1 MTTFHHANFN
11 CALLFSQRLV
21 SSGALHCNS
30 IHSADYQFNP
40 LPNRP
45 PFSFFFFFF
54 SLLGLYPCFVFKM
67 SYFSL
72 NANDVHSL
80 LVLVASTPFLCLP
93 RDQRFKATPI
103 STRSFAWYC
112 SVFRIKSK
120 KLHALSFCIQ
130 KLRRSAL
137 RCRAMLC
144 NTPRV
149 ESFTAVNS

>member
-11 CALLFSQRLV
+11 YALLFSQRLV
-21 SSGALHCNS
+21 SSVALHCTS
-30 IHSADYQFNP
+30 IRSADYQFNP
-40 LPNRP
+40 LPDRSP
-45 PFSFFFFFF
+45 FFF
-54 SLLGLYPCFVFKM
+54 SILGLYPCFVFKI